1 MKLGSFLVGI
11 LVAFLTFAYVYA
23 AIHEKPAIH
32 AITLVLLVTVF
43 LIGISIGEESK

>member
-1 MKLGSFLVGI
+1 MKLGSFFVGI
-11 LVAFLTFAYVYA
+11 LVALLGFAYLYA
-23 AIHEKPAIH
+23 ALNEKPAIH